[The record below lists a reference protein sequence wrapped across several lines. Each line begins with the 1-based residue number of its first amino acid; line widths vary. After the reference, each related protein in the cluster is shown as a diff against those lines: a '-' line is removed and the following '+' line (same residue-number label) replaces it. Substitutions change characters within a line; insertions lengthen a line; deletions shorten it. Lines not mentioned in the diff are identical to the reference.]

1 MAVELEVAFDNLMA
15 AFTQLKESIL
25 YEQQKTNGRLDYIE
39 EEAMKTKA
47 TVKSVAH
54 MILENLE

>member
-15 AFTQLKESIL
+15 AFAQLKESISD
-25 YEQQKTNGRLDYIE
+25 EQQKTNSRLDYIE
-39 EEAMKTKA
+39 AETMKTKA
-47 TVKSVAH
+47 TVKSAAH

>member
-15 AFTQLKESIL
+15 AFTQLKESISD
-25 YEQQKTNGRLDYIE
+25 EQRITNSRLDYIE
-39 EEAMKTKA
+39 TEAMRTKA

>member
-15 AFTQLKESIL
+15 AFAQLKESISD
-25 YEQQKTNGRLDYIE
+25 EQQKTNSRLDYIE
-39 EEAMKTKA
+39 AETMKTKA